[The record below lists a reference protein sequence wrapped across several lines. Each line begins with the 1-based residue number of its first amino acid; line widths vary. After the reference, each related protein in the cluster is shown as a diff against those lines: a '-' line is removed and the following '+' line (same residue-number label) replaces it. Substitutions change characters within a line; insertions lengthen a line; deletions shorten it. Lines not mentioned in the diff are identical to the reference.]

1 MDKPPTDPD
10 KPKPSRFESGAKA
23 LNGLALI
30 IICVALIVSAIKSL

>member
-1 MDKPPTDPD
+1 MDKQPAEPA
-10 KPKPSRFESGAKA
+10 KSKRSRFESGAKA